1 MVYSKEELERVEN
14 ILESDKACKH
24 IDALDSLI
32 GDDLPSVS
40 EMVEDSIRNYK
51 KKSMYISRAVFLKEG
66 EKIGTGV
73 AIEVENN
80 SGDGYDVHSYHKIE
94 DGKLSIKMI
103 NTLLNLNYSGYELRT
118 SKETNEVEIS
128 LDVKKED
135 FKCW

>member
-1 MVYSKEELERVEN
+1 MVYSNKELERVEN

-32 GDDLPSVS
+32 GDDLPNAS
-40 EMVEDSIRNYK
+40 EMIEDSIRNYK
-51 KKSMYISRAVFLKEG
+51 KKSMYISRAVFLKDG
-66 EKIGTGV
+66 EKIGEGV

-80 SGDGYDVHSYHKIE
+80 SGDGYDVHSYYKIE
-94 DGKLSIKMI
+94 DGKLSIKMV

-128 LDVKKED
+128 LDIKKED

>member
-1 MVYSKEELERVEN
+1 MVYSNEELERVEN

-32 GDDLPSVS
+32 GDDLPSAS
-40 EMVEDSIRNYK
+40 EMIENSIRNYK
-51 KKSMYISRAVFLKEG
+51 KKSMYISRAVFLKDG
-66 EKIGTGV
+66 EKIGAGV

-80 SGDGYDVHSYHKIE
+80 SGDGYDVHSYYKIE
-94 DGKLSIKMI
+94 DGKLSIKMV

-118 SKETNEVEIS
+118 SKETNEVEIN
-128 LDVKKED
+128 LDIKKED